1 MLQKVVII
9 NGQKTLV
16 PLSGSTPTD
25 EVAVD
30 NMHSVTSNAV
40 AEALSKQHYYHT
52 SFNGSNINGWHT
64 IDIQFDKT
72 FKYPPI
78 VSVCVSDLGYIAPST
93 ETYWRESLTPFYTVT
108 TTTLRIA
115 YYVRDSHSTPYTVNV
130 IGEID

>member
-1 MLQKVVII
+1 
-9 NGQKTLV
+9 
-16 PLSGSTPTD
+16 
-25 EVAVD
+25 
-30 NMHSVTSNAV
+30 MHSVTSNAV
-40 AEALSKQHYYHT
+40 AVAFAKRHYYHT

-78 VSVCVSDLGYIAPST
+78 VSVCVSELGYIAPST

-115 YYVRDSHSTPYTVNV
+115 YYVRDSHSTLYTVNV